1 MRLRHT
7 FSLFF
12 ACRCGSTGVGYS
24 RGRHY
29 KVLLAERCWWHAM
42 VLHELGTEYL
52 TLYVNLSESSGVTN
66 G

>member
-1 MRLRHT
+1 MGQQELVTARVDITKSYWLKD
-7 FSLFF
+7 
-12 ACRCGSTGVGYS
+12 AGGM
-24 RGRHY
+24 
-29 KVLLAERCWWHAM
+29 EM